1 MSVKTPSERFLMT
14 IPKPIHDWLSEE
26 AEKLGVSVQD
36 RVRVMLEEQGRLAG
50 VSLSMYG
57 KTNKMTKRWNH
68 DELQEKCYAIG
79 KPIYDEFATER
90 KRLEINRVS
99 EDGGVLY
106 FYDVDD
112 AESIVIPVISKS
124 FPPLDYDGKLFML
137 EICKAARQV
146 AEMENQLLSIC
157 EDGDKVFQAMPFKCH
172 VWYKVGAWDGAFRVC
187 LNSEKTPTLADAFKA
202 VS

>member
-14 IPKPIHDWLSEE
+14 LPKPLHDWLSKE
-26 AEKLGVSVQD
+26 AEKLGVSIQD

-50 VSLSMYG
+50 VNLSMHG
-57 KTNKMTKRWNH
+57 KIGKITKRWDH
-68 DELQEKCYAIG
+68 DELQERCYSMG
-79 KPIYDEFATER
+79 KPVYDEFATER

-112 AESIVIPVISKS
+112 AKSVVIPVISKS
-124 FPPLDYDGKLFML
+124 FPPLDYDGKLSML

-172 VWYKVGAWDGAFRVC
+172 IWHQGGTWDGAFRVC